1 MLLYL
6 SLELRGL
13 VLGLA
18 CSHMLSMIITG
29 LSCQPQLTPISEQ
42 CASVPYGPGFKCPL
56 SGHGELGSVST
67 LDMIE

>member
-29 LSCQPQLTPISEQ
+29 LSCQPLLTPISEQ
-42 CASVPYGPGFKCPL
+42 CASMFL
-56 SGHGELGSVST
+56 WSWL
-67 LDMIE
+67 